1 MICFK
6 MEGKSY
12 FFDQKLIAITFTH
25 FIEEKAQVPYRYFKK
40 FNEKIID
47 ELGNTF

>member
-1 MICFK
+1 MD
-6 MEGKSY
+6 GKIILLGSEINSY
-12 FFDQKLIAITFTH
+12 TFTH